1 MMMRLCAEDPDPRNT
16 HEPPPRRHDLT
27 GQQPAHNRDNNTDF
41 TEGTTATTG
50 CHRTATATT
59 DRITT
64 TGTATTASSA
74 TSHQHSNRI
83 VEVLTLKLK
92 ESENPKRARGMAP
105 KPNVV
110 LEQSMVPEPSVLLEP
125 EYVTIPGV
133 DDLVIEILTDQM
145 IDFDESSTD
154 VLRFWP

>member
-1 MMMRLCAEDPDPRNT
+1 MMMRLCAEDPDPRKA

-41 TEGTTATTG
+41 TEGTTATTR
-50 CHRTATATT
+50 CYRTATATT

-83 VEVLTLKLK
+83 VEVLRLKLK
-92 ESENPKRARGMAP
+92 ESENRREREAWRRSQMWFLSKAWY
-105 KPNVV
+105 PNQAFC
-110 LEQSMVPEPSVLLEP
+110 LNQNMSRSHASITWSLK
-125 EYVTIPGV
+125 
-133 DDLVIEILTDQM
+133 
-145 IDFDESSTD
+145 S
-154 VLRFWP
+154 